1 MSSSVWPWW
10 SMKHSP
16 LGECSIFGIF
26 ASPFSPRRPLDSAM
40 DFFRWF
46 TSCLLGFDG
55 FPPPESHRNSHNFP
69 LHCAPS
75 VPTRSAMKT
84 ANPSSNSWHHATIKE
99 VWLDSKNIP
108 NTPPL
113 VGLEDW
119 GYRHIKESF
128 DIILLYSWNICFSV
142 RSYPWW
148 FLCDS
153 WICTW
158 I

>member
-10 SMKHSP
+10 SMKTQSTWRV
-16 LGECSIFGIF
+16 F

-55 FPPPESHRNSHNFP
+55 FPLRNHIETATKFP

-84 ANPSSNSWHHATIKE
+84 FNPASNSWHHATIKE

-113 VGLEDW
+113 VWLEDW

-128 DIILLYSWNICFSV
+128 DIIRLLYYSWTISFSL
-142 RSYPWW
+142 RNYPWW
-148 FLCDS
+148 FLNLYLNLVKLYF
-153 WICTW
+153 
-158 I
+158 